1 MFGVCVGWWW
11 WSGVR
16 FSLVLAFGEDGRD
29 VAVQEEGEAAADG
42 LEEGLVGFR
51 ESKDETVEGESGA
64 P

>member
-1 MFGVCVGWWW
+1 M
-11 WSGVR
+11 
-16 FSLVLAFGEDGRD
+16 VLAFGEDGRD